1 MPPSALGPYVIDRRL
16 ATGGMAELFIAER
29 RGPHGFRKRVA
40 LKRILPQYLG
50 DPDFKSMFIDEA
62 KIAARM
68 SHPGV
73 VQVFDFGEHDGEL
86 FLAMEL
92 VDGTNISR
100 VIRASKKREKEIPL
114 EVALHITARTA
125 HALAYAHRQGTTDDV
140 PFVHR
145 DVSPANILLT
155 GTGHIKLTDFGIAK
169 MSGQSRHTEDGHVR
183 GKLGYMS
190 PEQVIGAPLDGR
202 SDVFTLATVLGEML
216 IGESIFGNGS
226 ELDVLMRIR
235 DVDLTALDNSKRRIP
250 GDIRD
255 LMGRALTKHSA
266 NRPAAAAFADACDE
280 ICRRRAWGHGT
291 ERTARLLAKLHL
303 GWDLGDAHESN
314 GRPTEVIDTCELPT
328 GAAQLLRGVDPTSPQ
343 VYRVRLET
351 GEELGPLSYPRLVE
365 LITTGKVRANTQIA
379 KTDRSFLPA
388 TAWPELTRFVT
399 SPAISWND
407 DETEHA
413 SREGRVKAGS
423 LVPLVHGIFRER
435 ETGVLHLRH
444 GDRRKKIY
452 FVDGRPEFVA
462 STDHHEL
469 LGEHLVAK
477 GFCLR
482 MEIEMGLA
490 LMPRYGG
497 RLGDALVGL
506 EILRPIDLFRAI
518 SSQVRER
525 LLEAF
530 CWRQGTWAFVP
541 EARSH
546 EETFLLGETGYPLLR
561 DAVSN
566 MGIEEIEANL
576 RDIWELALARRSV
589 LEERA
594 HAFNLPDAWLET
606 LRAADRTT
614 VGSIIADSTDAETAY
629 RALFL
634 GVRCGLIEVV
644 DAK

>member
-29 RGPHGFRKRVA
+29 QGPHGFRKRVA

-92 VDGTNISR
+92 VDGTNVSR

-114 EVALHITARTA
+114 EVALHITGRTA
-125 HALAYAHRQGTTDDV
+125 HALAYAHRRGSTGDV

-155 GTGHIKLTDFGIAK
+155 DTGHIKLTDFGIAK

-216 IGESIFGNGS
+216 IGESIFGDGS

-235 DVDLTALDNSKRRIP
+235 DVDLTALDNAKRQIP

-255 LMGRALTKHSA
+255 LMGRALTKHPA
-266 NRPAAAAFADACDE
+266 DRPAAAAFADACDE
-280 ICRRRAWGHGT
+280 ICRRRGWGHAT
-291 ERTARLLAKLHL
+291 ERTARLLMKLHL
-303 GWDLGDAHESN
+303 GWDLGDGHELN
-314 GRPTEVIDTCELPT
+314 ERPTEVIDTCELPP
-328 GAAQLLRGVDPTSPQ
+328 GAAQVLRGVDPTSPQ
-343 VYRVRLET
+343 VYRVRLDN
-351 GEELGPLSYPRLVE
+351 GDELGPLSYPRLVE
-365 LITTGKVRANTQIA
+365 LITTGRVRANTQIA
-379 KTDRSFLPA
+379 KDEAFLPA
-388 TAWPELTRFVT
+388 TSWPELTRFVT
-399 SPAISWND
+399 SPAISWSDN
-407 DETEHA
+407 ETEHA
-413 SREGRVKAGS
+413 SREGSLTAGS
-423 LVPLVHGIFRER
+423 LVPLVHGIFRKR

-444 GDRRKKIY
+444 ADRRKKIY

-469 LGEHLVAK
+469 LGEHLVAN

-518 SSQVRER
+518 SSQVRQR

-530 CWRQGTWAFVP
+530 RWRQGTWAFVP

-566 MGIEEIEANL
+566 MGIEELEANL
-576 RDIWELALARRSV
+576 RDIWELALAKRSV

-594 HAFNLPDAWLET
+594 HAFNLPASWLET
-606 LRAADRTT
+606 LRVADRTT
-614 VGSIIADSTDAETAY
+614 VGSIIADSADAETAY

-634 GVRCGLIEVV
+634 GVRCGLVEVV